1 MILRMKNWKI
11 LLFGGG
17 HEKPIYRG
25 GGGLPKKKGG
35 GLGQFPDLRGGAWQ
49 ERGGGV
55 FEGGWYPNAHCLLRQ
70 QRQNLNHIKELR
82 DGWWMMDV
90 VDMVYLTSITW
101 FQFAKVY
108 LNGMIMVAIIFVYK
122 GRKHRA
128 PIESSRF

>member
-1 MILRMKNWKI
+1 MVLRMKNWKI
-11 LLFGGG
+11 LLLGGG

-25 GGGLPKKKGG
+25 GLPKKRG
-35 GLGQFPDLRGGAWQ
+35 GQFPNLRGGAWQ

-55 FEGGWYPNAHCLLRQ
+55 FEGCWYPNAHCLLRQ
-70 QRQNLNHIKELR
+70 QRQNLDHIKELR

-90 VDMVYLTSITW
+90 VDMAYLTSITW